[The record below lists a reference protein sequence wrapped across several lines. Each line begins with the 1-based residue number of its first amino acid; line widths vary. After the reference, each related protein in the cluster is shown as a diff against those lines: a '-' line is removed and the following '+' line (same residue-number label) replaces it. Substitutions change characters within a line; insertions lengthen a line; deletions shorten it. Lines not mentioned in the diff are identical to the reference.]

1 MQMQRI
7 KYLNYYFIGLL
18 FITNTSCLT
27 NKTVIKNYHFF
38 KDEKCDCI
46 TSHPIIVIGSQSNYC
61 SKEKAICTRSNYIER
76 RDSIDNLSVL
86 KMQMEDSIDNEATL
100 TLEIIH
106 IDSLI
111 NTLKNDWTHM
121 KIKTKWKKSA
131 DSNKPIILKQKIRY
145 LNHFKHF
152 KKQIGVKVYKQ

>member
-1 MQMQRI
+1 M
-7 KYLNYYFIGLL
+7 KKGSKPFLNFSFLVLIFLL
-18 FITNTSCLT
+18 LTSCFSS
-27 NKTVIKNYHFF
+27 KTIIKNYRFF

-61 SKEKAICTRSNYIER
+61 SIEKAICTRSNYIER
-76 RDSIDNLSVL
+76 RDSIYKLSVL
-86 KMQMEDSIDNEATL
+86 KMQMEDSIDSETRLNQ
-100 TLEIIH
+100 EIFQ

-111 NTLKNDWTHM
+111 NTLKNDWTHL

-131 DSNKPIILKQKIRY
+131 DSNEPIILKQKIRY

-152 KKQIGVKVYKQ
+152 KKQIGVVVYKQ